1 NSPVNLTGGLFSTRL
16 TQPGYDYA
24 QLAPVSGSDR
34 FLFPG
39 VLLSRN
45 ANFAADELT
54 GERRSAGAAFN
65 DFLSPSPLPGAGT
78 LADPYQLVL
87 SPKGV
92 VRVSVRDAQ
101 GRPAAGINVTLNTS
115 AGAFP
120 SVSGADGTV
129 TFAAVPSGSL
139 NATATS
145 IANGTSGYA
154 TATLTYDDELIDMT
168 VALSPAVAAHGVAY
182 LPVADD
188 RWNGDPA
195 VLVPAPA
202 IIVQIRDAKNRNQL
216 VLTDDRGAYHFAGLP
231 VGGYQVTA
239 RNNNGDQQ
247 AVAGG
252 TLVGPDGNDNQ
263 VPAMILD
270 ASPPR
275 LLTIAPPPGFEG
287 VSRTAAVELVFSEP
301 LDPAVLPV
309 NSGNPASY
317 FNLRSATGAWAQGTW
332 VSSLDTTG
340 RQVVRF
346 TPAVPYDN
354 FTVYSLTV
362 AGGAGGVRDRMGRP
376 LTTSG
381 NVGSNFKTSDGVGP
395 AVIATD
401 PDLGHP
407 VDPRVPVRF
416 DFSEAVRATDE
427 QLDGDLTGDAAQL
440 YWEASTG
447 SGAEWRPLPVTMYL
461 TRNNYSLVVQAVEG
475 VSLAGDTLR
484 RRIVLSGLVDVY
496 GNLMPAYERIFR
508 IYDSRSPVID
518 AVPYPPSAPTGQL
531 LQGTRYTIVP
541 ALSHL
546 DDVTAASPGG
556 DVDRVDYFFSDPTDP
571 SHPVSASYSAKTY
584 PFSYSFIG
592 AYSGDGTTP
601 RPFPVWVRAVDT
613 STNKSN
619 VVLVSMVVLPN
630 TDPSVESAAVS
641 ATAPVPGVP

>member
-1 NSPVNLTGGLFSTRL
+1 SHAFYYLQENSFPYRRLPEDGSWLVTDTQGAYQVPHVYAGSVTVVARDSGQVGRFGSVSADLTVDWQVLQMPDVVMTTSVGSLQLVIRNPVSGGPVADAQVRLSNNEATVTGPDGIAFFDALPLGSYSVYAFYAPTGQSGRLSDVNLSSPGQQVVRTVYLDQRGDVLGTLWDDAAKTIRVPGGVVRLSGDTAGGRVTALATTADAGGSGGPAGAGRFQFLGIPEGSFTLEAALPTSPRRASATAAITATSPVVDVNMVLEAVSDRYFRLFEKLKAGNSPVNLTGGLFSTRL

-231 VGGYQVTA
+231 VGGY
-239 RNNNGDQQ
+239 
-247 AVAGG
+247 
-252 TLVGPDGNDNQ
+252 
-263 VPAMILD
+263 
-270 ASPPR
+270 
-275 LLTIAPPPGFEG
+275 
-287 VSRTAAVELVFSEP
+287 
-301 LDPAVLPV
+301 
-309 NSGNPASY
+309 
-317 FNLRSATGAWAQGTW
+317 
-332 VSSLDTTG
+332 
-340 RQVVRF
+340 
-346 TPAVPYDN
+346 
-354 FTVYSLTV
+354 
-362 AGGAGGVRDRMGRP
+362 
-376 LTTSG
+376 
-381 NVGSNFKTSDGVGP
+381 
-395 AVIATD
+395 
-401 PDLGHP
+401 
-407 VDPRVPVRF
+407 
-416 DFSEAVRATDE
+416 
-427 QLDGDLTGDAAQL
+427 
-440 YWEASTG
+440 
-447 SGAEWRPLPVTMYL
+447 
-461 TRNNYSLVVQAVEG
+461 
-475 VSLAGDTLR
+475 
-484 RRIVLSGLVDVY
+484 
-496 GNLMPAYERIFR
+496 
-508 IYDSRSPVID
+508 
-518 AVPYPPSAPTGQL
+518 
-531 LQGTRYTIVP
+531 
-541 ALSHL
+541 
-546 DDVTAASPGG
+546 
-556 DVDRVDYFFSDPTDP
+556 
-571 SHPVSASYSAKTY
+571 
-584 PFSYSFIG
+584 
-592 AYSGDGTTP
+592 
-601 RPFPVWVRAVDT
+601 
-613 STNKSN
+613 
-619 VVLVSMVVLPN
+619 
-630 TDPSVESAAVS
+630 
-641 ATAPVPGVP
+641 